1 MFQFP
6 TFAFHHPVEWYPLQ
20 VPGCPIRISADRFV
34 FANPRGFSQ
43 LITSFVAFQSPG
55 IPHVPLFTFISP
67 SGVSLRTAGYDKYTL
82 ASLICSNELF
92 IILLFCSCSIPPCQR
107 SPSRLPPPRHNRL
120 KGYRQL
126 SAAGSNRYYRPRR
139 TANIKLFVPFFF
151 ASGSPAFRSAYP
163 HTPILHA
170 GPLEPPPRVENNGF
184 EPLTLCVQGRCSSQL
199 S

>member
-107 SPSRLPPPRHNRL
+107 SPSRLPPPPAQSPE
-120 KGYRQL
+120 GI
-126 SAAGSNRYYRPRR
+126 S
-139 TANIKLFVPFFF
+139 TAVCSGIEPLLPSPSDRKHQIICSLFF

-170 GPLEPPPRVENNGF
+170 GPLEPPPGWRITDSN
-184 EPLTLCVQGRCSSQL
+184 R
-199 S
+199 